1 MTIFD
6 ITRMPQCIENNH
18 ESLTRA
24 YWVLDLV
31 TELLNERVPHAVIL
45 RIIKEIDDE
54 ARKVSA
60 MSEKGMDP

>member
-6 ITRMPQCIENNH
+6 ITRMPNCLGNQH
-18 ESLTRA
+18 ESLLRA

-60 MSEKGMDP
+60 